1 MRDNLCVAFC
11 RVVKP
16 RLTNVYVL
24 FHTPISC
31 ATKRDGGDG
40 QPMNT
45 SQLMQRALVL
55 SEMGYGETFPNPIVG
70 AVITDATGQIIGEGY
85 HCRQKSIDHAEV
97 VAIKSAA
104 RSTTGGTI
112 HVTLEPCNHT
122 GATAPCTDAIIAA
135 QLAKVVIAT
144 RDPNPIAGGGVERLR
159 SAGIKVEVDVL
170 TAEVE
175 FSNRSWLHKIKTG
188 RPRIIWK
195 VAQSAD
201 GKIATGDGSPTW
213 ISSEESRAD
222 VQIIRAQSDAI
233 VIGTGTALAD
243 NPHLVPRNLSE
254 SKNPD
259 RIVVGMRE
267 IPKDFNLYDQAAH
280 SFFIKSRD
288 LETLVAEL
296 KRHGYN
302 QVLLECGPTL
312 GGALFEAGLI
322 DELILYTSP
331 QILGSDGV
339 TLFENPNVI
348 FENLQLI
355 SKSDIGPDKKSHYF
369 VVKNGG

>member
-1 MRDNLCVAFC
+1 
-11 RVVKP
+11 
-16 RLTNVYVL
+16 
-24 FHTPISC
+24 
-31 ATKRDGGDG
+31 
-40 QPMNT
+40 
-45 SQLMQRALVL
+45 
-55 SEMGYGETFPNPIVG
+55 
-70 AVITDATGQIIGEGY
+70 
-85 HCRQKSIDHAEV
+85 
-97 VAIKSAA
+97 
-104 RSTTGGTI
+104 
-112 HVTLEPCNHT
+112 
-122 GATAPCTDAIIAA
+122 
-135 QLAKVVIAT
+135 
-144 RDPNPIAGGGVERLR
+144 
-159 SAGIKVEVDVL
+159 
-170 TAEVE
+170 
-175 FSNRSWLHKIKTG
+175 
-188 RPRIIWK
+188 
-195 VAQSAD
+195 
-201 GKIATGDGSPTW
+201 
-213 ISSEESRAD
+213 
-222 VQIIRAQSDAI
+222 

-259 RIVVGMRE
+259 RIVVGIRE
-267 IPKDFNLYDQAAH
+267 IPKEFNLYDQAAH

-296 KRHGYN
+296 NRHGYN